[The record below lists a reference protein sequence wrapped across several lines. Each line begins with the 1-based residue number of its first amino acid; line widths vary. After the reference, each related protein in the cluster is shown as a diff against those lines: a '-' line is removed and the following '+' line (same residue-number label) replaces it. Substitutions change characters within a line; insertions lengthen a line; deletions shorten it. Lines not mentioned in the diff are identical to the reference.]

1 MPILDNL
8 VSAMI
13 RAARRSGELDQLL
26 RDVAARMGP
35 RDNAAAATSAPASV
49 PSRQGLF
56 EFRYPSG
63 HYYSPIPSYDE
74 IERDQARIFDNS
86 LRELPGVDVDDGRM
100 REWLAKF
107 AAYAAEYPYTEAPDP
122 ALRFRLENTTYSRG
136 DAMVLYSM
144 MRVNRPARIVE
155 IGSGLST
162 WLMLDVNE
170 RFFDNRIRIT
180 TVDPYPSTMREGLH
194 AGDEGRLEVVPKRIQ
209 DADVGMFEE
218 LRAGDILLV
227 DSTHVS
233 KCDSD
238 VNRII
243 LEILPRL
250 PSGVLVH
257 FHDVFWPFEY
267 PKYWLMEIGV
277 AWNEIYQLRAFLQF
291 NSAYRIEFFSD
302 YAARFLKP
310 EIEASIPLFM
320 RGIGSSLWLR
330 RV

>member
-26 RDVAARMGP
+26 RDVAARVGA
-35 RDNAAAATSAPASV
+35 RDHAGAPATAAAPT
-49 PSRQGLF
+49 RQGLF
-56 EFRYPSG
+56 EFRYASG
-63 HYYSPIPSYDE
+63 HYYSPIPSYDD
-74 IERDQARIFDNS
+74 IERDEARIFDRS
-86 LRELPGVDVDDGRM
+86 LRKLPGVDIDDGRM
-100 REWLAKF
+100 REWLTKF
-107 AAYAAEYPYTEAPDP
+107 APFAAEYPYTETPDP
-122 ALRFRLENTTYSRG
+122 ALRFALDNPTYSRG
-136 DAMVLYSM
+136 DAIVLYGM
-144 MRVNRPARIVE
+144 MRANRPARIVE
-155 IGSGLST
+155 IGSGRST

-180 TVDPYPSTMREGLH
+180 TVDPYPSSMREGLH
-194 AGDEGRLEVVPKRIQ
+194 AGDEGRLEVVAKRIQ
-209 DADVGMFEE
+209 DADVAMFGD
-218 LRAGDILLV
+218 LRDGDILLV

-238 VNRII
+238 VNRIV
-243 LEILPRL
+243 LEILPTLR
-250 PSGVLVH
+250 PGVLVH

-267 PKYWLMEIGV
+267 PKHWLLEIGV

-302 YAARFLKP
+302 YAGQFLRP
-310 EIEASIPLFM
+310 EIEASIPPFLH
-320 RGIGSSLWLR
+320 GVGSSLWLR

>member
-1 MPILDNL
+1 MPIMDNL

-26 RDVAARMGP
+26 RDVAVRIGP
-35 RDNAAAATSAPASV
+35 REKPDAAPGAPLVGQDKFLAA
-49 PSRQGLF
+49 
-56 EFRYPSG
+56 YPSG

-74 IERDQARIFDNS
+74 LERDQARIFDLS
-86 LRELPGVDVDDGRM
+86 LRKLPGVDIDADRM
-100 REWLAKF
+100 REWLRKF
-107 AAYAAEYPYTEAPDP
+107 APFAAEYPYTETPDP
-122 ALRFRLENTTYSRG
+122 ALRFRLENSTYSRG

-144 MRVNRPARIVE
+144 MRVNRPARIIE

-170 RFFDNRIRIT
+170 RFFDNHIRIT

-194 AGDEGRLEVVPKRIQ
+194 AGDEGRLEVVAKRIQ

-218 LRAGDILLV
+218 LRANDILLV

-243 LEILPRL
+243 LEILPKLR
-250 PSGVLVH
+250 SGVFVH

-267 PKYWLMEIGV
+267 PKQWLMEIGV
-277 AWNEIYQLRAFLQF
+277 AWNEMYQLRAFLQF
-291 NSAYRIEFFSD
+291 NSAFRIEFFSD
-302 YAARFLKP
+302 YAANFLKP
-310 EIEASIPLFM
+310 EVEAAIPLFM
-320 RGIGSSLWLR
+320 KGMGSSLWLR